1 MTAILSRDG
10 PVPAWKRQKKKTK
23 DVHRT
28 PKPSKLQVTG
38 YFSKL
43 PTTERTF
50 MMARFTLG
58 FTLAVITGRM
68 FATVVATERR
78 PYDVQLP
85 DEHMAHFFY
94 GHPAARQSCI
104 EDPACPYK
112 KQANASVCWGYEL
125 GCDRRSEPATCPG
138 SANGWAEGKEAQ
150 LNLFFDQGDFGF
162 IRERRK
168 TLSLLCRPEQ
178 PGDSL
183 LECVRHMELCRA
195 KNIRMD
201 FERLV
206 GMPEPMKYRE
216 DVLGPGLVGGRC
228 RLDGASLRLEGG
240 RKSPLQSWYAELGHF
255 EELPSVPSGEDGC
268 DVVLERPTVVM
279 KLDATPIQGQLC
291 AHVAGV
297 HRRRTEDPVG
307 VEGPQGKSRHP
318 ARLPARVSVVSPQVC
333 FREALFA
340 FLPRMIFGLYY
351 NMPLVPGCSG
361 SGLFRAFNRHV
372 LHRFGVTAK
381 PPDGDIRVT
390 LLSRKTKHR
399 RIVNEQELVAAAR
412 SLPGVRVRLVDF
424 GHSTDFMHQLE
435 VTANTDVLIGMHG
448 AGLTHVLF
456 QPDWGVLFEIFNCE
470 DPGCYLDL
478 ARLRGVEYVTWE
490 AADKL
495 HPEDEGHHPTLGAH
509 AKFTNYRFDVGEF
522 LRLLRKAVDHVQ
534 ASRPRSRAPSR
545 SSSVVHDEM

>member
-1 MTAILSRDG
+1 
-10 PVPAWKRQKKKTK
+10 
-23 DVHRT
+23 
-28 PKPSKLQVTG
+28 
-38 YFSKL
+38 
-43 PTTERTF
+43 

-68 FATVVATERR
+68 FATDMATERR

-94 GHPAARQSCI
+94 GHPAARQSCL

-125 GCDRRSEPATCPG
+125 GCERRSGPATCPG
-138 SANGWAEGKEAQ
+138 SANGWVEGKEAQ

-255 EELPSVPSGEDGC
+255 EELPSVPSGENGC

-279 KLDATPIQGQLC
+279 KLDATVNMYHHFCDFVNLYASMHFNNTFGRDFDILLWDTLPYRGNF
-291 AHVAGV
+291 APMWRAFVDGEP
-297 HRRRTEDPVG
+297 RTLSELRG
-307 VEGPQGKSRHP
+307 RK
-318 ARLPARVSVVSPQVC
+318 VC

-372 LHRFGVTAK
+372 LHRLGVAAE

-412 SLPGVRVRLVDF
+412 TLPGVKVRLVDF
-424 GHSTDFMHQLE
+424 GHSTDLMHQLE

-495 HPEDEGHHPTLGAH
+495 YPEDEGHHPTLGAH

-545 SSSVVHDEM
+545 SSSVKHDEM